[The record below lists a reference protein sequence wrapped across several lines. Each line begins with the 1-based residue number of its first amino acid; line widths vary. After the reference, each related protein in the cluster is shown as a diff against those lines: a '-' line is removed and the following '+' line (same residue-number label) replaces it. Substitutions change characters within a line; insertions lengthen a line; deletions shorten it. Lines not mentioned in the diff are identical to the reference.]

1 MNEINYDKCGAFIAV
16 LRKDLGY
23 TQKELAERLMVSDK
37 AVSKWERGLSMP
49 DISILMPLAKVLG
62 VTVIELL
69 QGERTQEATS
79 ISATAVEELLTKTI
93 QLSVKEEQT
102 IQVQKRKQRITA
114 YLACVLVV
122 LLEVSILSLL
132 GYSRET
138 LFTELFTM
146 EFLMLLFG
154 GWSCLLVKEVLPGYY
169 DENRIGFYSD
179 GFFRLNIAGMRFN
192 NSNWPHIVHAC
203 RVITLSV
210 AVLFPI
216 LYGVLS
222 WFFPAVWVS
231 YKLVITLAS
240 AFALFIP
247 IVVVGKKYE

>member
-23 TQKELAERLMVSDK
+23 TQKELAEKLMLSDK

-49 DISILMPLAKVLG
+49 DSSILMPLAEVLG
-62 VTVIELL
+62 VTVTELL
-69 QGERTQEATS
+69 QGERTREATS
-79 ISATAVEELLTKTI
+79 ISVSAVEELLTKTI

-102 IQVQKRKQRITA
+102 VRVQKRKQRAAA
-114 YLACVLVV
+114 YLACVLVA
-122 LLEVSILSLL
+122 LLEVFILSLL

-138 LFTELFTM
+138 LFADLFTM

-154 GWSCLLVKEVLPGYY
+154 GWFCLLVKEVLPGYY
-169 DENRIGFYSD
+169 DENSIGFYSD

-192 NSNWPHIVHAC
+192 NSNWPHIV
-203 RVITLSV
+203 RVGRVTTLSV

-222 WFFPAVWVS
+222 WFFPSAWES
-231 YKLVITLAS
+231 CKLVITLAS

-247 IVVVGKKYE
+247 IVIVGKKYE